1 VAAQAFRI
9 HQIRATA
16 AVTLSRARFYVLP
29 NGYQTIQSAGRQQ
42 KGPAMRFRVLTRHAD
57 LIVTTD
63 PIPDVDGKPSF
74 GMTDWDNGRILMA
87 RCTPPHLRTNVLCHE
102 IYHCWRFE
110 IEQPESIEAQCD
122 LFGLAASAVME
133 DMEAQGGTPALH
145 RLFAGDTVMV
155 DDVPP
160 LPPTPAWEETIRA
173 VKFRHLRDDH
183 DWEWVKA
190 ECRRQGIDLSDAWVK
205 YQVDPDTGEEVPR
218 LLTTYNNLVAIAG
231 RTGKFVVVRAAEF
244 LKPDGT
250 WVGVWNDA
258 EPPEAARA
266 SVVRSDVPEPI
277 VGTAYLKRS
286 MRWMELPGLRSRGL
300 TSSGGKAVS

>member
-173 VKFRHLRDDH
+173 DLIL
-183 DWEWVKA
+183 A
-190 ECRRQGIDLSDAWVK
+190 CCRL
-205 YQVDPDTGEEVPR
+205 E
-218 LLTTYNNLVAIAG
+218 
-231 RTGKFVVVRAAEF
+231 
-244 LKPDGT
+244 
-250 WVGVWNDA
+250 
-258 EPPEAARA
+258 
-266 SVVRSDVPEPI
+266 
-277 VGTAYLKRS
+277 
-286 MRWMELPGLRSRGL
+286 
-300 TSSGGKAVS
+300 